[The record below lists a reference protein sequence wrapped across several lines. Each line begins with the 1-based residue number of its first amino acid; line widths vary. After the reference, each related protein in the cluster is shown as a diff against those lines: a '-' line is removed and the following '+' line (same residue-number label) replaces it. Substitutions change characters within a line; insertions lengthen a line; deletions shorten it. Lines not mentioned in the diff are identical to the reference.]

1 MALIGMVL
9 AAGFGTRLA
18 EAWPGVPKPLV
29 PVAGR
34 PMIAHAIEAL
44 RDAGCARV
52 VVNAHYLAEQLAAH
66 LAAVDYGVPV
76 LLSAEPDILGT
87 GGALSHAQALLR
99 DADEIVLHNADI
111 VSDADLRAL
120 LEQRREGGAL
130 ASLLVQQRACT
141 RAVLADESMRFLGKE
156 VWFETGAP
164 AGSRRYGFCGVHALS
179 SAVLD
184 VVGEPRFVDIFD
196 VYREAMEA
204 GKRLLLHE
212 HGGYWSDLG
221 TAERI
226 AAHEAHL
233 RAAATAM

>member
-34 PMIAHAIEAL
+34 PMIAHAIEVL

-52 VVNAHYLAEQLAAH
+52 VVNAHHLAEQLAAH

-76 LLSAEPDILGT
+76 LLSAESDILGT
-87 GGALSHAQALLR
+87 GGALAHARALLR
-99 DADEIVLHNADI
+99 EADDILLHNADI
-111 VSDADLRAL
+111 VSDADVRAL
-120 LEQRREGGAL
+120 LERRRESGAL

-141 RAVLADESMRFLGKE
+141 RAVLGDEAMRFLGKE
-156 VWFETGAP
+156 VWFEAGAP
-164 AGSRRYGFCGVHALS
+164 PAANRYGFCGVHALS
-179 SAVLD
+179 PAVLD
-184 VVGEPRFVDIFD
+184 HAGAPRFIDIFD
-196 VYREAMEA
+196 VYREAMVA
-204 GKRLLLHE
+204 GEMLVLHE
-212 HGGYWSDLG
+212 HRGYWSDLG

-233 RAAATAM
+233 RAAASPV